1 MLEHPNII
9 KLREIVLEGEDKKD
23 LYLILDYYPFDM
35 KRIFKSRLILKPKTI
50 KSVVYQILT
59 GLNYCH
65 QSKVLH
71 RDLKPENI
79 LLTEDFEEVKM
90 CDFGLAR
97 TVFPSEEKL
106 TDSQKESKNPE
117 KNDLSVHVATRWY
130 RAPEL
135 IVLEKNYNSAIDM
148 WSIGCILGEL
158 IGMLEENS

>member
-9 KLREIVLEGEDKKD
+9 KLREIVLDGEDKKD

-35 KRIFKSRLILKPKTI
+35 KRIFKSKLILQLKTVKAI
-50 KSVVYQILT
+50 VYQTLAA
-59 GLNYCH
+59 LNYCH

-97 TVFPSEEKL
+97 SVLLQDDKL
-106 TDSQKESKNPE
+106 SDSQKESQK
-117 KNDLSVHVATRWY
+117 
-130 RAPEL
+130 
-135 IVLEKNYNSAIDM
+135 
-148 WSIGCILGEL
+148 
-158 IGMLEENS
+158 